1 MKIIVLVKQVPDS
14 TEIRVDKVTGTLI
27 RAGVP
32 SIINPD
38 DLAGVE
44 AALQLKE
51 KYGATVTIISMGP
64 PQATGMLK
72 EEKALAGDRDCM
84 HNYTAD
90 QAGQTADH
98 RYPYPAALFRFPR
111 QCSCEV
117 KQHDPAFR
125 QAPFGYSRVLFF
137 FAESASH
144 SVFCV
149 LYIYPAAYDHVLSYR

>member
-1 MKIIVLVKQVPDS
+1 MPPPHKRSSFQ
-14 TEIRVDKVTGTLI
+14 
-27 RAGVP
+27 RA
-32 SIINPD
+32 S
-38 DLAGVE
+38 A
-44 AALQLKE
+44 
-51 KYGATVTIISMGP
+51 
-64 PQATGMLK
+64 
-72 EEKALAGDRDCM
+72 EKASAGDRDCM

-98 RYPYPAALFRFPR
+98 KYPYPAALFRFPR